1 MELPRKERAF
11 CSRTKLEPSAIGRE
25 TQQLELRILTF
36 TPNSMQRMG
45 ASRSA
50 QLQSVRQR
58 RLAASADAER

>member
-1 MELPRKERAF
+1 
-11 CSRTKLEPSAIGRE
+11 
-25 TQQLELRILTF
+25 LELRILTF